1 MHKSLA
7 IVSALAMGAFFLAG
21 GSARAADLTGKMA
34 AYSYLISAPWNC
46 TTNVPAMA
54 NMPAHTDQGT
64 ATFDVVPGNVMH
76 NHISTPMYSGDSYFG
91 YYDRMSSYWEVDA
104 DSMGG
109 HAFLTSSDG
118 KTYSGTSS
126 MGPMSMQETTTYS
139 KVADNK
145 ATVHQV
151 LTVQGQAVTI
161 DSVCTR

>member
-7 IVSALAMGAFFLAG
+7 IVSALAAGAFILSG
-21 GSARAADLTGKMA
+21 GPARAADLTGKMA
-34 AYSYLISAPWNC
+34 PYAYLISAPWNC

-54 NMPAHTDQGT
+54 GQPARTDQGT
-64 ATFDVVPGNVMH
+64 ATFDAVSGNVMH
-76 NHISTPMYSGDSYFG
+76 NHVSTPVYSGDSYFG
-91 YYDRMSSYWEVDA
+91 YNDRMSSYWEVDA

-126 MGPMSMQETTTYS
+126 MGPMSMQETTAYS

-145 ATVHQV
+145 VTVHQV
-151 LTVQGQAVTI
+151 ITVQGQAVTI